1 MRSIARNLHAIVAWV
16 FVAALVLQ
24 VWLAGRGVF
33 ESPTV
38 FETHSEVGYT
48 LGIFPIILLVLGLLG
63 GLGRRA
69 AVLAVVM
76 LVLIALQS
84 VLVLMR
90 EASPA
95 VAALHPVNGFVIL
108 LAAILL
114 GWESWHT
121 RTEAA

>member
-1 MRSIARNLHAIVAWV
+1 MRSIARNLHAVVAWF

-38 FETHSEVGYT
+38 FETHRDVGYT
-48 LGIFPIILLVLGLLG
+48 LGIFAIVLLVLGLVG
-63 GLGRRA
+63 RLGRRSA
-69 AVLAVVM
+69 LLAVGI

-90 EASPA
+90 DSSPA
-95 VAALHPVNGFVIL
+95 VAALHPVNGFL
-108 LAAILL
+108 ILL
-114 GWESWHT
+114 GAIVLAWGSWQS
-121 RTEAA
+121 RTAGA